1 MKYRITESRLRGIIR
16 EALNSVLNESDNRMS
31 REEQIEREARM
42 HESAC
47 MWSDKPVS
55 NYESYKLGA
64 EWADAHPYTQEEPL
78 NDEGG

>member
-1 MKYRITESRLRGIIR
+1 MRRNRIRLSESRLHRIVK
-16 EALNSVLNESDNRMS
+16 ESVKKVLNESDNRMS

-47 MWSDKPVS
+47 IWSDKPVS

-64 EWADAHPYTQEEPL
+64 EWADAHPYTQ
-78 NDEGG
+78 